1 LLSQRVERTNLLS
14 ARIID
19 QEGDFA
25 FDIDLSLLL
34 CDFLFL
40 VRNSLWAAAT
50 AVFDHV
56 LYTPKKCRVAMEV
69 NLSIIRLVPFCIE
82 KKISRITEFLDPL
95 GIEVLPIRHSEGMV
109 VTDVLFRQPISN
121 FILMVVLD
129 VAVEDLV
136 GSINP
141 GPASLLT
148 PLVEISISSCGGW
161 KPFKNKKTSQ
171 A

>member
-14 ARIID
+14 TRVID

-25 FDIDLSLLL
+25 FDINLSLLL
-34 CDFLFL
+34 CNLLFL
-40 VRNSLWAAAT
+40 VRNSLWAAAA
-50 AVFDHV
+50 AVFNHV
-56 LYTPKKCRVAMEV
+56 FYTPKECRVAMQV
-69 NLSIIRLVPFCIE
+69 NLSIIGLVPFCIE
-82 KKISRITEFLDPL
+82 KKIARITEFLDPL
-95 GIEVLPIRHSEGMV
+95 GIEVLPIRHSEGMI
-109 VTDVLFRQPISN
+109 VTDVLLRQPISN
-121 FILMVVLD
+121 FILMIVLD

-148 PLVEISISSCGGW
+148 SPVEISISSCGGW
-161 KPFKNKKTSQ
+161 KSFKNKETSQ